1 MRDERG
7 EHEQTKGSTIPDFE
21 GGMGD
26 FRKNMSCRLISREKN
41 SCREIPGE
49 KNSYTEIAGVAG
61 PFFRGL
67 FFLVSTILPSA
78 CYAG

>member
-26 FRKNMSCRLISREKN
+26 FRKNMSRRPGADFEGKKILARKYLAKK
-41 SCREIPGE
+41 IPTP
-49 KNSYTEIAGVAG
+49 K
-61 PFFRGL
+61 
-67 FFLVSTILPSA
+67 
-78 CYAG
+78 

>member
-1 MRDERG
+1 MPAIYTSNAIKCNGEQRYKESVRDERG

-41 SCREIPGE
+41 SCKEYLAKKIPTL
-49 KNSYTEIAGVAG
+49 K
-61 PFFRGL
+61 
-67 FFLVSTILPSA
+67 
-78 CYAG
+78 

>member
-26 FRKNMSCRLISREKN
+26 FRKKDVLQTDFEGK
-41 SCREIPGE
+41 
-49 KNSYTEIAGVAG
+49 K
-61 PFFRGL
+61 
-67 FFLVSTILPSA
+67 FLQGNTWRKKFLH
-78 CYAG
+78 